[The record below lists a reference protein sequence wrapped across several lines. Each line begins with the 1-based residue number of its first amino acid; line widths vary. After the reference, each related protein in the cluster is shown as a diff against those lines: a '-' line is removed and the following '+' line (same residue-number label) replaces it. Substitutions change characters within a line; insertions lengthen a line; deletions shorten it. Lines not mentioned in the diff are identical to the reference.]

1 MAQSEEP
8 DRAAP
13 IDADSA
19 GVYLDVSPEDLN
31 YGNLRRA
38 SAERPSPARGL
49 ISSSWRR
56 LKRRFRRKRIIRHPP
71 REPR

>member
-13 IDADSA
+13 MDADSA

-31 YGNLRRA
+31 YGHLQ
-38 SAERPSPARGL
+38 RPSAKRPSLTHSPIATF
-49 ISSSWRR
+49 WRR
-56 LKRRFRRKRIIRHPP
+56 LKRVFRRKRIIRHPP
-71 REPR
+71 RDPR